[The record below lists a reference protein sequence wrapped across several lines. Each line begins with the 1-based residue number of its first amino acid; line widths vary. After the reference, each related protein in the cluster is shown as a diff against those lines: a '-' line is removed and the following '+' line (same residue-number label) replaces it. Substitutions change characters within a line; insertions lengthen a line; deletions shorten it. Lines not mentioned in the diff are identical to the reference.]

1 MRIINPSWVPLAAA
15 AAGLLV
21 TACTT
26 AEPPAETSAPEAAA
40 PQPAEQQADVSVWP
54 APQSDLIDPSIEAR
68 IDEIMA
74 KMTLEQKVGQV
85 IQADNGSVTPEDVKK
100 YRLGSVLS
108 GGNSAPNGKP
118 YASVEEWVAETD
130 AYYAA
135 SVDPEGVEIAIP
147 IIWGIDAVH
156 GHNNVI
162 GGTVFPHNIGLGA
175 MRNPGLIEKIAEVTA
190 TELRV
195 TGHDWTFAPTVAV
208 PRDDRW
214 GRTYEG
220 FAEDPEVVASYSA
233 AIVEGLQ
240 GVFGADDFLDD
251 THVISTAK
259 HYLGDGGT
267 EGGADQGDTQVS
279 EAELARI
286 HGAGYP
292 PAIEA
297 GALSIMATF
306 SSWNGTKTTGD
317 KHLLTDVLKER
328 MGFDG
333 FVVSDW
339 NAHGQV
345 DGCTN
350 ESCPAALIAGIDM
363 YMAPDSWKGL
373 YENTLAQ
380 AQSGEIP
387 MARLDDAVR
396 RILRAKLHYGL
407 FDEGRPS
414 ERPLAGRS
422 DLLGSQD
429 HRAVARQAVRESLV
443 LLKNDGV
450 LPIAPTANILVAGD
464 GADDISKQSGGWTL
478 TWQGGG
484 IENDEF
490 PNGASILDGLVSAAG
505 SVTHSPDGSYV
516 QTPDVAIVVFGE
528 DPYAEFRGDVDH
540 LAYDLDGSNE
550 IELLRKLQ
558 ADGIPT
564 VSVFLSGRPMWVN
577 PEINASDAF
586 VAAWLPGSEGAGV
599 ADVLIG
605 AEDGTPR
612 HDFTGTLSYSWPKSP
627 DQSPLNVGDEIYDP
641 LFAYGYG
648 LSYGSP
654 GEVGELDETVPDTLQ
669 ATAGSSVFF
678 GDGSFSTN
686 SQAVTSDGVS
696 QGRVDHTAQEDAL
709 LFTFPEAG
717 GEVAFIDGTT
727 RDIMREANADI
738 ELMLTLRST
747 LTSPVEIGM
756 ACEGDDCSGTRLLSA
771 ADLGNGEWSELRIS
785 LSCLGELDLTA
796 VTSPVLV
803 QASGTGTLAISDAR
817 LVEDAD
823 AQETCPGE

>member
-1 MRIINPSWVPLAAA
+1 MRYKSSWYALA
-15 AAGLLV
+15 AAGLLLS
-21 TACTT
+21 ACSSTEPVEGPSPVST
-26 AEPPAETSAPEAAA
+26 DAAEPATEP
-40 PQPAEQQADVSVWP
+40 SVWP
-54 APQSDLIDPSIEAR
+54 AVESNLIDPSIEAR

-85 IQADNGSVTPEDVKK
+85 IQADNGSVTPEEVRQ

-118 YASVEEWVAETD
+118 YASVEEWVAATD
-130 AYYAA
+130 AFYAA

-175 MRNPGLIEKIAEVTA
+175 MRNPALIERIAEVTA

-240 GVFGADDFLDD
+240 GVFGADDFLDE

-267 EGGADQGDTQVS
+267 EGGTDQGDTKVS
-279 EAELARI
+279 EADLARI

-317 KHLLTDVLKER
+317 KHLLTDVLKGR

-333 FVVSDW
+333 FIVSDW
-339 NAHGQV
+339 NAHGQI

-350 ESCPAALIAGIDM
+350 EDCPEALIAGIDM
-363 YMAPDSWKGL
+363 YMAPDSWKAL

-380 AQSGEIP
+380 ARSGEIP

-414 ERPLAGRS
+414 ERPLAGRT
-422 DLLGSQD
+422 DLLGSPE

-464 GADDISKQSGGWTL
+464 GADSISKQSGGWTL

-484 IENDEF
+484 LDNDEF
-490 PNGASILDGLVSAAG
+490 PNGASILDGLAEAA
-505 SVTHSPDGSYV
+505 SNVTHSPDGSYDEK
-516 QTPDVAIVVFGE
+516 PDVAIVVFGE
-528 DPYAEFRGDVDH
+528 DPYAEFRGDVAH
-540 LAYDLDGSNE
+540 LAYDVDGSKE
-550 IELLRKLQ
+550 IDLLRKLQ

-577 PEINASDAF
+577 PELNASDAF
-586 VAAWLPGSEGAGV
+586 VAAWLPGSEGTGV
-599 ADVLIG
+599 ADVLV
-605 AEDGTPR
+605 AAADGTPR
-612 HDFTGTLSYSWPKSP
+612 HDFTGKLSYSWPKSP
-627 DQSPLNVGDEIYDP
+627 DQGPLNVGDETYDP

-648 LSYGSP
+648 LSYAEP
-654 GEVGELDETVPDTLQ
+654 GEVATLDETVPDTLQ
-669 ATAGSSVFF
+669 ASGNTNVYFS
-678 GDGSFSTN
+678 DGSYSANIRVFKSG
-686 SQAVTSDGVS
+686 AVSES
-696 QGRVDHTAQEDAL
+696 RVDHRAQEDAVS
-709 LFTFPEAG
+709 FSFG
-717 GEVAFIDGTT
+717 GTGGWVSFSDGGAS
-727 RDIMREANADI
+727 DYVRESNADI
-738 ELMLTLRST
+738 ELLLTLRST
-747 LTSPVEIGM
+747 LTAPVSIGM
-756 ACEGDDCSGTRLLSA
+756 ACEGDDCRSTRELSA
-771 ADLGNGEWSELRIS
+771 DDLGNGDWTDVRIS
-785 LSCLGELDLTA
+785 LSCFNDIDLSSIIAPVYIEARGPGEI
-796 VTSPVLV
+796 
-803 QASGTGTLAISDAR
+803 AISEAR

-823 AQETCPGE
+823 AAETCPGD

>member
-1 MRIINPSWVPLAAA
+1 MRYKSSCYAIAA
-15 AAGLLV
+15 AAGILLSGCSN
-21 TACTT
+21 T
-26 AEPPAETSAPEAAA
+26 EPRAETSRTSSDAGEPTAEA
-40 PQPAEQQADVSVWP
+40 SVWP
-54 APQSDLIDPSIEAR
+54 AVESDLIDPAIEAR

-85 IQADNGSVTPEDVKK
+85 IQADNGSVTPEEVKQ

-108 GGNSAPNGKP
+108 GGNSGPNGKP
-118 YASVEEWVAETD
+118 YASVEEWVAATD
-130 AYYAA
+130 AFYAA

-162 GGTVFPHNIGLGA
+162 GGTLFPHNIGLGA
-175 MRNPGLIEKIAEVTA
+175 MRNPELIEKIAEVTA

-240 GVFGADDFLDD
+240 GVFGEDDFLDD

-267 EGGADQGDTQVS
+267 QGGQDQGDTQVS

-317 KHLLTDVLKER
+317 KHLLTDVLKDQ

-345 DGCTN
+345 VGCTN
-350 ESCPAALIAGIDM
+350 ESCPEALIAGIDM
-363 YMAPDSWKGL
+363 FMAPDSWKGL

-380 AQSGEIP
+380 AKSGEIP

-414 ERPLAGRS
+414 ERPLAGRT
-422 DLLGSQD
+422 DLLGSPE

-464 GADDISKQSGGWTL
+464 GADSISKQAGGWTL

-484 IENDEF
+484 IDNDEF

-505 SVTHSPDGSYV
+505 NVTHSPDGTYA
-516 QTPDVAIVVFGE
+516 QKPAVAIVVFGE

-540 LAYDLDGSNE
+540 LAYDADGSKE

-586 VAAWLPGSEGAGV
+586 VAAWLPGSEGAGIG
-599 ADVLIG
+599 DLLI
-605 AEDGTPR
+605 ASADGTPR
-612 HDFTGTLSYSWPKSP
+612 HDFKGKLSYSWPKRP
-627 DQSPLNVGDEIYDP
+627 DQTPLNVGDATYDP

-648 LSYGSP
+648 LSYAEP
-654 GEVGELDETVPDTLQ
+654 GTVSDLDETVPETLQ
-669 ATAGSSVFF
+669 SSGSGSVFF
-678 GDGSFSTN
+678 AEGSYGANIRTFKSG
-686 SQAVTSDGVS
+686 SVS
-696 QGRVDHTAQEDAL
+696 EARVDHRAQEDAVA
-709 LFTFPEAG
+709 FTFGDAG
-717 GEVAFIDGTT
+717 GFVSITDGTM
-727 RDIMREANADI
+727 DDLLRESNADI
-738 ELMLTLRST
+738 ELLLTLRST
-747 LTSPVEIGM
+747 LSAPASIGVT
-756 ACEGDDCSGTRLLSA
+756 CDGDNCRSTRELSA
-771 ADLGNGEWSELRIS
+771 ADLGNGDWTDVRIS
-785 LSCLGELDLTA
+785 LSCFSDIDLSSITAPVYIETSGPGE
-796 VTSPVLV
+796 
-803 QASGTGTLAISDAR
+803 LAISEAR

-823 AQETCPGE
+823 AAETCPGD

>member
-1 MRIINPSWVPLAAA
+1 MRHKTSWYALAA
-15 AAGLLV
+15 AAGLLL
-21 TACTT
+21 AGC
-26 AEPPAETSAPEAAA
+26 ARSAPDPDSATSPEPAA
-40 PQPAEQQADVSVWP
+40 EESVWP
-54 APQSDLIDPSIEAR
+54 AVDSNLIDPAIEAR

-85 IQADNGSVTPEDVKK
+85 IQADNGSVTPEDVKT

-118 YASVEEWVAETD
+118 YASVEEWVAATD
-130 AYYAA
+130 AFYAA

-175 MRNPGLIEKIAEVTA
+175 ARNPELIEKIAEVTA

-240 GVFGADDFLDD
+240 GEFGADDFLDE

-267 EGGADQGDTQVS
+267 QGGQDQGDTKVS

-317 KHLLTDVLKER
+317 KYLLTDVLKDR

-333 FVVSDW
+333 FIVSDW
-339 NAHGQV
+339 NAHGQI

-350 ESCPAALIAGIDM
+350 EDCPEALIAGIDM

-380 AQSGEIP
+380 VKSGEIP

-396 RILRAKLHYGL
+396 RVLRAKLHYGL

-414 ERPLAGRS
+414 ERPLAGRT
-422 DLLGSQD
+422 DLLGSPE

-443 LLKNDGV
+443 LLKNDGI
-450 LPIAPTANILVAGD
+450 LPIAPTANIMVAGD
-464 GADDISKQSGGWTL
+464 GADSISKQSGGWTL

-484 IENDEF
+484 IDNEEF
-490 PNGASILDGLVSAAG
+490 PNGASILDGLSEAANN
-505 SVTHSPDGSYV
+505 VTHSPDGSYDEK
-516 QTPDVAIVVFGE
+516 PDVAIIVFGE

-540 LAYDLDGSNE
+540 LAYDAAGSTE

-577 PEINASDAF
+577 PELNASDAF
-586 VAAWLPGSEGAGV
+586 VAAWLPGSEGTGV
-599 ADVLIG
+599 ADVLVA
-605 AEDGTPR
+605 AEDGSPR
-612 HDFTGTLSYSWPKSP
+612 YDFTGKLSYSWPKRP
-627 DQSPLNVGDEIYDP
+627 DQGPLNVGDETYDP

-648 LSYGSP
+648 LSYAEP
-654 GEVGELDETVPDTLQ
+654 GEVATLDETVPDTLQ
-669 ATAGSSVFF
+669 ASGNTNVYFANGSYSANMRIFKS
-678 GDGSFSTN
+678 GT
-686 SQAVTSDGVS
+686 VS
-696 QGRVDHTAQEDAL
+696 ESRVDHRAQEDAISL
-709 LFTFPEAG
+709 TFGDTGGWVSFT
-717 GEVAFIDGTT
+717 DGSVS
-727 RDIMREANADI
+727 DLVRESNADI
-738 ELMLTLRST
+738 ELLLTLRST
-747 LTSPVEIGM
+747 LTSPVSIGM
-756 ACEGDDCSGTRLLSA
+756 ACEGEDCRSSRELSP
-771 ADLGNGEWSELRIS
+771 ADLGNGDWTDVRIS
-785 LSCLGELDLTA
+785 LSCFSDIDLTSIIA
-796 VTSPVLV
+796 PIYVE
-803 QASGTGTLAISDAR
+803 ASGPGELAISEAR

-823 AQETCPGE
+823 AAETCPGD